1 MVSHSKE
8 TADVSRRKVGMTSS
22 PHGPYVWGY
31 TRATMGGT
39 KGSKLVIVSESQKA
53 TLSSDRSLQLDC
65 VKSESLVIADQH
77 AAVNTFPGLV
87 HTARHT
93 MGVVCSRSRSE

>member
-1 MVSHSKE
+1 
-8 TADVSRRKVGMTSS
+8 MTSS
-22 PHGPYVWGY
+22 PHGPYVQGY

-39 KGSKLVIVSESQKA
+39 KGCKPARGSQSQKA
-53 TLSSDRSLQLDC
+53 ALSSDWSLQLDSM
-65 VKSESLVIADQH
+65 KAESLVIADQH

-93 MGVVCSRSRSE
+93 MEASCTGSR

>member
-1 MVSHSKE
+1 
-8 TADVSRRKVGMTSS
+8 MTSS
-22 PHGPYVWGY
+22 HHGPYVQGY

-39 KGSKLVIVSESQKA
+39 KGREPARGSQSQKA
-53 TLSSDRSLQLDC
+53 VLSSDWSLQLDSM
-65 VKSESLVIADQH
+65 KLESLVIADQH

-93 MGVVCSRSRSE
+93 MEAGCTGSRCANPQGR